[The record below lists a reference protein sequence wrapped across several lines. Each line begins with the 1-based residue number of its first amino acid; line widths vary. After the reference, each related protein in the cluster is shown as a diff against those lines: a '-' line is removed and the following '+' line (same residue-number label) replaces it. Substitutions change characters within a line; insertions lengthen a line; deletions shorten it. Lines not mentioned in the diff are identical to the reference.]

1 MAKYRY
7 TPRDA
12 GVALA
17 LAARIHNTDAAVVR
31 TAKSLFKNAN
41 SQTRPLLKMV
51 MSSSRPLLLIDLYLK
66 ELNDEQTW
74 MPNC

>member
-1 MAKYRY
+1 MEKYRF

-17 LAARIHNTDAAVVR
+17 LAARIHKTDAAVR
-31 TAKSLFKNAN
+31 NTAKLLFRKAS

-51 MSSSRPLLLIDLYLK
+51 QSSSRPLLLIDLYLK
-66 ELNDEQTW
+66 ELNDE
-74 MPNC
+74 